1 MQSVSLIIFVGI
13 FFYAQ
18 ELKDSKSVSWKFCQ
32 PKTEFVHLGRDPHLH
47 FKNSSS
53 NFSSHVHGFSSLRN
67 ELLLETN
74 KLMPATRKGET
85 SFFVVYLFLD
95 FPWAKTSR
103 RNVASFYNNLRRI
116 FSLEQD
122 LIEKNLPKKRTKRN
136 LWFPLS

>member
-1 MQSVSLIIFVGI
+1 MPKSLRTVSLYLGNF
-13 FFYAQ
+13 AN
-18 ELKDSKSVSWKFCQ
+18 
-32 PKTEFVHLGRDPHLH
+32 PKTEFMHLGRDPHIH
-47 FKNSSS
+47 FKNISS